1 MLCKK
6 CGQDIPENVS
16 ICQYCG
22 ALVEGAVPAC
32 EPQKPENIPL
42 GILGALIGALLGG
55 LSIVLLGQAG
65 YVASISGIILAFCT
79 LKGYE
84 LLGGKLSKLGIG
96 LSVVLIV
103 VMPFCA
109 YLVGTGISI
118 MNELK
123 EIAFDLTL
131 FESIQLMFEM
141 LEVDPSLKD
150 TLVSDLLMLYL
161 FTGLGVAGYLIDKF
175 KKAKK

>member
-6 CGQDIPENVS
+6 CGQDIPENAT
-16 ICQYCG
+16 ICQHCG
-22 ALVEGAVPAC
+22 ALVDDVLPSGEL
-32 EPQKPENIPL
+32 QKPENIPL

-55 LSIVLLGQAG
+55 LSIVLFYQMNLVSG
-65 YVASISGIILAFCT
+65 ISGVLLAFCT

-96 LSVVLIV
+96 LSVVLII
-103 VMPFCA
+103 VMPFGA
-109 YLVGTGISI
+109 YLVSSGIAI
-118 MNELK
+118 MEELK
-123 EIAFDLTL
+123 TYLPDLNIFD
-131 FESIQLMFEM
+131 SIQLMFEM

-150 TLVSDLLMLYL
+150 TLVSDLLPLYL
-161 FTGLGVAGYLIDKF
+161 FTGLGVVAYLIDKF